1 MSATGTVVRVS
12 GIRTQTSTGALPNA
26 QVVSYGLSST
36 GRLTSST
43 FGQACVDAAN
53 DTLYITENGAS
64 ATQIWVVTGAST
76 QTQNASVALQSLGI
90 SGDTGGTGV
99 AAANG
104 VVYGFMA
111 NGGPVGVNSYTGP
124 RIRQGT
130 ATAFDP
136 NSSLTILGSQSL
148 LGIYGSLA
156 FDTGDSL
163 VFAARHNTDS
173 GTTVQ
178 PVDAF
183 ATGQFNEGPYQ
194 VPNHQ
199 LGSATLQPTLRVI
212 SHPGIKDWLVGLPG
226 EGTTGSNTVFLW
238 KSPLGGTDAVSVTAP
253 SGAVLMG
260 LAVDGN
266 AS

>member
-1 MSATGTVVRVS
+1 M
-12 GIRTQTSTGALPNA
+12 
-26 QVVSYGLSST
+26 
-36 GRLTSST
+36 
-43 FGQACVDAAN
+43 
-53 DTLYITENGAS
+53 
-64 ATQIWVVTGAST
+64 
-76 QTQNASVALQSLGI
+76 
-90 SGDTGGTGV
+90 
-99 AAANG
+99 
-104 VVYGFMA
+104 
-111 NGGPVGVNSYTGP
+111 
-124 RIRQGT
+124 
-130 ATAFDP
+130 
-136 NSSLTILGSQSL
+136 
-148 LGIYGSLA
+148 
-156 FDTGDSL
+156 
-163 VFAARHNTDS
+163 
-173 GTTVQ
+173 Q